1 MFDFSWYVCEI
12 SGKVKFPVVKEDL
25 LCRRVMISW
34 TSFSPTRLAERA
46 GCLISGAIVIIAR
59 SVVLSVDCLPSK
71 GHKKINVV
79 CFLSNH
85 YTYGLLEL
93 FVLVTS
99 PKDQLPLDQADS

>member
-46 GCLISGAIVIIAR
+46 GCLISGAIVIIAVYR
-59 SVVLSVDCLPSK
+59 V
-71 GHKKINVV
+71 N
-79 CFLSNH
+79 N

-93 FVLVTS
+93 FMLVTP

>member
-46 GCLISGAIVIIAR
+46 GFLISGAIVIIAVYR
-59 SVVLSVDCLPSK
+59 VK
-71 GHKKINVV
+71 ATHVV
-79 CFLSNH
+79 CFVSINF
-85 YTYGLLEL
+85 TYGLLGL
-93 FVLVTS
+93 FV
-99 PKDQLPLDQADS
+99 QLSLDQADS